1 MSKTEDKR
9 SFQQFRE
16 RFFIDDPELVYLDG
30 NSLGRLPI
38 ATIHTMREVVETQ
51 WGRGLIRSWNDHWLG
66 MVLRVRQKIA
76 ALIGADVEEVLVAD
90 STSVN
95 LFKLVQACLSSGNG
109 SGDVVTDNANF
120 PSDLYILDGVC
131 RRTESRARLKVVDVN
146 SAELDQIEVQLLHSI
161 TESTKLVVL
170 SHVHYQSGYAYQLQN
185 VNRVA
190 RQVDAKVIWDV
201 SHSIGAMPID
211 VRASG
216 CDMMVGCCYKYLN
229 GGPGAPAF
237 LYIRRELQS
246 QLRNPIQGWFGAAN
260 PFAFSA
266 TYEPTLGIEQFAV
279 GTPNV
284 LSLAAIEPGVD
295 LVLEAGIERIR
306 QRSLELTA
314 RLIEALDRLPREW
327 GITIASPRRA
337 SNRGSH
343 VSIQHENAW
352 QITQALIRDFNVIPD
367 YREPSIIR
375 FGITP
380 LYTNEQEIDR
390 AVEAL
395 RAILQERIFLS
406 YSPEKS
412 GVT

>member
-1 MSKTEDKR
+1 
-9 SFQQFRE
+9 
-16 RFFIDDPELVYLDG
+16 
-30 NSLGRLPI
+30 
-38 ATIHTMREVVETQ
+38 
-51 WGRGLIRSWNDHWLG
+51 
-66 MVLRVRQKIA
+66 
-76 ALIGADVEEVLVAD
+76 
-90 STSVN
+90 
-95 LFKLVQACLSSGNG
+95 
-109 SGDVVTDNANF
+109 
-120 PSDLYILDGVC
+120 
-131 RRTESRARLKVVDVN
+131 
-146 SAELDQIEVQLLHSI
+146 
-161 TESTKLVVL
+161 
-170 SHVHYQSGYAYQLQN
+170 
-185 VNRVA
+185 
-190 RQVDAKVIWDV
+190 
-201 SHSIGAMPID
+201 
-211 VRASG
+211 
-216 CDMMVGCCYKYLN
+216 MMVGCCYKYLN

-306 QRSLELTA
+306 QRSLELTD
-314 RLIEALDRLPREW
+314 RLIEALDRLPTEW
-327 GITIASPRRA
+327 GITISTPRRA

-390 AVEAL
+390 AVAAL
-395 RAILQERIFLS
+395 RAILQERMFLR
-406 YSPEKS
+406 YSPEKR

>member
-1 MSKTEDKR
+1 
-9 SFQQFRE
+9 
-16 RFFIDDPELVYLDG
+16 
-30 NSLGRLPI
+30 
-38 ATIHTMREVVETQ
+38 
-51 WGRGLIRSWNDHWLG
+51 
-66 MVLRVRQKIA
+66 
-76 ALIGADVEEVLVAD
+76 
-90 STSVN
+90 
-95 LFKLVQACLSSGNG
+95 
-109 SGDVVTDNANF
+109 
-120 PSDLYILDGVC
+120 
-131 RRTESRARLKVVDVN
+131 
-146 SAELDQIEVQLLHSI
+146 
-161 TESTKLVVL
+161 
-170 SHVHYQSGYAYQLQN
+170 
-185 VNRVA
+185 
-190 RQVDAKVIWDV
+190 
-201 SHSIGAMPID
+201 
-211 VRASG
+211 
-216 CDMMVGCCYKYLN
+216 
-229 GGPGAPAF
+229 
-237 LYIRRELQS
+237 
-246 QLRNPIQGWFGAAN
+246 
-260 PFAFSA
+260 
-266 TYEPTLGIEQFAV
+266 
-279 GTPNV
+279 
-284 LSLAAIEPGVD
+284 
-295 LVLEAGIERIR
+295 VLEAGIERIR